1 MVVFCRPYFSKSYLK
16 TVCRY
21 LRRTIYRYM
30 FMFTCRTLTI
40 KLKNNLF
47 WVNTDSVF
55 VHFKLSVTQ
64 KIVVSLG
71 MTTNTVEQAV
81 PEVTVRDL
89 LTQHALR
96 VNCAVR
102 APCKVSRIYTYC
114 ISFVRSFLPSF
125 ICSCVRPFFLMPSFV
140 LIHGYTVQYD
150 YTWAIS

>member
-1 MVVFCRPYFSKSYLK
+1 MIVFCRPYFSKSYLK

-55 VHFKLSVTQ
+55 VHFQLSVTQ

-125 ICSCVRPFFLMPSFV
+125 ICSFVRPFSFWC
-140 LIHGYTVQYD
+140 LRLFSSMGTLFSMTILEP
-150 YTWAIS
+150 